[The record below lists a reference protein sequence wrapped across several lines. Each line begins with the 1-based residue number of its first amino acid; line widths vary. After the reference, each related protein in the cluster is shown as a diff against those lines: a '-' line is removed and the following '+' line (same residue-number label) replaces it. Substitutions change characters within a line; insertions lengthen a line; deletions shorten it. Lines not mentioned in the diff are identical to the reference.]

1 MTPWIYDTE
10 VFLYDTLV
18 VAKQVG
24 ADGHEVLTSPQ
35 EVRELFGDPDFIF
48 AGFNTKHYDRFI
60 VQAIAVGWGSEDIK
74 DLNDWIIKD
83 GMEGWDYPPLQDVR
97 FRFNNVDLMDD
108 MQHGLS
114 LKSIEGHLGM
124 DIVESEVDFDLNRPL
139 TADEWNRTV
148 KYCQHDVDA
157 TEMLWNLRK
166 DYLDTKIRLGAMC
179 GLTEAQALALTNAKL
194 TARFLNAKLPTTP
207 RDDERDYHPPFN
219 LNMGYIPSEVL
230 SFYERLKDPAVS
242 DEEVFSGKLEIDVGG
257 THTTLGLGGIHGA
270 IPNYRWGGD
279 TQQ

>member
-1 MTPWIYDTE
+1 MIPWIYDTE
-10 VFLYDTLV
+10 VFRYDTLV

-24 ADGHEVLTSPQ
+24 ADEHEVLTSPQ
-35 EVRELFGDPDFIF
+35 EVRELFGNPDLIF

-60 VQAIAVGWGSEDIK
+60 IQAIAVGWGSEDIK

-108 MQHGLS
+108 MQQGLS

-124 DIVESEVDFDLNRPL
+124 DIVETEVDFDLDRPL

-148 KYCQHDVDA
+148 KYCKHDVDA

-166 DYLDTKIRLGAMC
+166 DYLDTKTRLGAMC

-194 TARFLNAKLPTTP
+194 TARFLDATP
-207 RDDERDYHPPFN
+207 PKIPRNDERDYSPPFN

-230 SFYERLKDPAVS
+230 AFYERLKDPAVS

-257 THTTLGLGGIHGA
+257 TPTTLGMGGIHGA
-270 IPNYRWGGD
+270 IPNYRWAGGK
-279 TQQ
+279 